1 MPFVQ
6 LKGVGGYLTGE
17 QKTDFISKLTDAVVA
32 VYGEGLRQATWVAIE
47 EAPPGAWGAAGQP
60 VTEEAVRDL
69 AATEDVFETPE

>member
-32 VYGEGLRQATWVAIE
+32 VYGEG
-47 EAPPGAWGAAGQP
+47 
-60 VTEEAVRDL
+60 
-69 AATEDVFETPE
+69 